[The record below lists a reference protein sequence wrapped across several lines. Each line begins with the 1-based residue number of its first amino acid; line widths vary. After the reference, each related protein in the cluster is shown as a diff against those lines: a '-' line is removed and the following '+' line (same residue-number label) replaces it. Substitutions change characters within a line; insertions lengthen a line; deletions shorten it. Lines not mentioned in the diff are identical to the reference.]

1 MARQPQLG
9 DLFATLGEFLDAG
22 GKRLRPL
29 FCIWGAVGAG
39 ADEGADDVLDAA
51 AGLELLHAFA
61 LIHDDVMDGSDTR
74 RGQPSMH
81 RRFQRRHTLA
91 GLSGE
96 ARRFGEGLAVLAG
109 DLAFVLADVLVGR
122 LDAPVRRVWDE
133 LRIELTMG
141 QWVDLVGAASGNRS
155 PETAR
160 WLAAYKSG
168 RYTVERPL
176 HLGATLAGRPELMPG
191 YSAVGAPLG
200 TAFQLRDDLLGII
213 GDPTC
218 TGKPVGADLREGKS
232 TLPLALASERA
243 DGDGRRL
250 LARAGAPDLS
260 DEEITAIREL
270 VVESGAA
277 AAVECEI
284 GRLVVAAV
292 DALERCDVDGAA
304 APPLR
309 RLCELAA
316 WRDR

>member
-1 MARQPQLG
+1 MRFCGPDRRGRRLPRQVCATSSTSAFTHCSTELADDWVARQPQLG
-9 DLFATLGEFLDAG
+9 DLFATLGEFVDAG

-81 RRFQRRHTLA
+81 RRFQRRHTVA

-160 WLAAYKSG
+160 WLADLQ
-168 RYTVERPL
+168 VRPL
-176 HLGATLAGRPELMPG
+176 HG
-191 YSAVGAPLG
+191 GAPAC
-200 TAFQLRDDLLGII
+200 TSARRSPV
-213 GDPTC
+213 DP
-218 TGKPVGADLREGKS
+218 S
-232 TLPLALASERA
+232 
-243 DGDGRRL
+243 
-250 LARAGAPDLS
+250 
-260 DEEITAIREL
+260 
-270 VVESGAA
+270 
-277 AAVECEI
+277 
-284 GRLVVAAV
+284 
-292 DALERCDVDGAA
+292 
-304 APPLR
+304 
-309 RLCELAA
+309 
-316 WRDR
+316 

>member
-1 MARQPQLG
+1 M
-9 DLFATLGEFLDAG
+9 
-22 GKRLRPL
+22 
-29 FCIWGAVGAG
+29 
-39 ADEGADDVLDAA
+39 LDAA

-74 RGQPSMH
+74 RGPTVDAPPIPTP
-81 RRFQRRHTLA
+81 HTVA

-218 TGKPVGADLREGKS
+218 TGKPVGADLREGKA
-232 TLPLALASERA
+232 TLPLALAQRA
-243 DGDGRRL
+243 RRRASVGAFSAAP
-250 LARAGAPDLS
+250 ARPTCPTTRS
-260 DEEITAIREL
+260 PAIREL

-284 GRLVVAAV
+284 GRLVAAAV
-292 DALERCDVDGAA
+292 EALDALRRRRVAA